1 MSIPESVP
9 LAQRRD
15 PALAARDI
23 SVAHAKV
30 YEVRR
35 EFSAGGVLVCRA
47 DGRWLFAAIRPA
59 GKPEGLWVLPKGQLD
74 EGESSEAAAI
84 REVAEETGVRGRSVA
99 KLGDTRYWFSWDG
112 ERVFK
117 VVSFFLVE
125 YESRHDRR
133 RPGRVPARGRRGP
146 LAPARRGPGPAGLP
160 RRARDDRAGN
170 RAAGRRSRTYD
181 REPLPAFA
189 LNFYSPV
196 VEAQLRSHR
205 KTATIRLGDKS
216 RKYQKG
222 MIVSVL
228 VGARYGPRQHVFDAV
243 VDKVEVK
250 RLAELS
256 PREIEHD
263 NPEVRRPEEMA
274 RFLSQLYNRDV
285 SEDDTVTVIRFSA
298 IKPN

>member
-1 MSIPESVP
+1 
-9 LAQRRD
+9 L
-15 PALAARDI
+15 
-23 SVAHAKV
+23 
-30 YEVRR
+30 
-35 EFSAGGVLVCRA
+35 
-47 DGRWLFAAIRPA
+47 
-59 GKPEGLWVLPKGQLD
+59 
-74 EGESSEAAAI
+74 
-84 REVAEETGVRGRSVA
+84 T
-99 KLGDTRYWFSWDG
+99 
-112 ERVFK
+112 
-117 VVSFFLVE
+117 
-125 YESRHDRR
+125 
-133 RPGRVPARGRRGP
+133 
-146 LAPARRGPGPAGLP
+146 
-160 RRARDDRAGN
+160 
-170 RAAGRRSRTYD
+170 
-181 REPLPAFA
+181 AFA

-228 VGARYGPRQHVFDAV
+228 VGARFGPRQHIFDAV

-274 RFLSQLYNRDV
+274 RFLSQLYNREV

-298 IKPN
+298 IKPT